1 MRAVCKS
8 SVPGIEHNR
17 FHLPNRS
24 IDYRSVATGNFD
36 PHSVPQKE
44 KLISL
49 NSSHISRSGPI
60 QLVPPSSLP
69 ETEKTQPATKN
80 PIKSSQT
87 ATRPVVPNTTGKIN
101 SNINTSKKDLPF
113 CLSRLNYESIT
124 TFLNSFNAYK
134 DSAASVPTIQEFIAP
149 FISQVLISKLKIRSL
164 DHWNAQSNLKIIE
177 QLKKEMSSDSLLE
190 SIQRVSVVK
199 ANFID
204 SDDPMISFD
213 RYVCEFK
220 QALGTLGSQYY
231 PSEQI
236 IIDLFYKG
244 LLRKEDKILPNLFFL
259 ELKKQNKVSF
269 LDNINLIK
277 DSMNQI
283 HEAIKLLWELKIIRD
298 VSPSEWWKT
307 SVIRSQ
313 EYQQQFAA
321 SQVLANM
328 NDSVTV
334 LNLEEHSLS
343 TLTTK
348 QSLTEDI
355 YSSTSLSSS
364 SSEYRSGSKPFE
376 NKNQKQKYHNLK
388 NIPENKDQFKKKR
401 KFVPPVLLQNKPT
414 NAAYK
419 LNQDS
424 NKRMKFN

>member
-1 MRAVCKS
+1 MRAIYKS
-8 SVPGIEHNR
+8 SVPGVEHNR
-17 FHLPNRS
+17 FHLPNGS
-24 IDYRSVATGNFD
+24 IDYRSVATGNF
-36 PHSVPQKE
+36 HSHIVPQKE

-60 QLVPPSSLP
+60 QFVPQSSFP
-69 ETEKTQPATKN
+69 ENEKIQTATKN
-80 PIKSSQT
+80 QIKSSQT
-87 ATRPVVPNTTGKIN
+87 ATRPAATAGRIN
-101 SNINTSKKDLPF
+101 SNINTAKKDLPF

-134 DSAASVPTIQEFIAP
+134 DSAASVPAIQEFIAP

-190 SIQRVSVVK
+190 SIQRISLVK

-213 RYVCEFK
+213 RYVGEFK
-220 QALGTLGSQYY
+220 EALSTLGSQYY

-244 LLRKEDKILPNLFFL
+244 LLGKEDKILPNLFFL
-259 ELKKQNKVSF
+259 ELKKRNKVSF
-269 LDNINLIK
+269 LDNINMVK
-277 DSMNQI
+277 DSMNQV
-283 HEAIKLLWELKIIRD
+283 HEAVKLLWELKIIRD

-313 EYQQQFAA
+313 EYQQQFVA
-321 SQVLANM
+321 SQALANM
-328 NDSVTV
+328 SDNVTV

-364 SSEYRSGSKPFE
+364 SSEYRSGSKAFV
-376 NKNQKQKYHNLK
+376 NKDQKQKHHNLK
-388 NIPENKDQFKKKR
+388 NSPQNKDQFKKKR
-401 KFVPPVLLQNKPT
+401 KFVPPVLLQNPHT

-419 LNQDS
+419 PNQDS